1 MSGAAPDE
9 RFTLQIQ
16 GKGVRIK
23 ARIPGWMIAP
33 ILVFVKTAEP
43 K

>member
-1 MSGAAPDE
+1 MSAE

-23 ARIPGWMIAP
+23 ARIPSWMVAP
-33 ILVFVKTAEP
+33 ILQFVKSYSAPEGEA
-43 K
+43 

>member
-1 MSGAAPDE
+1 MTTE
-9 RFTLQIQ
+9 LFTLQIQ

-33 ILVFVKTAEP
+33 ILRFVKS
-43 K
+43 